1 MKILEVENL
10 SKAYGTGDNQVKACD
25 NISFSVDKGEFVA
38 IVGASG
44 SGKSTLLHLIGG
56 VDKMDSGKVIV
67 GGEDISKL
75 SSNQLAVYRRRQVGI
90 VYQFYN
96 LIPTLTVEENIA
108 ISKNLDGQEVSEED
122 MDQILDVVGLKVRR
136 NNLPNQ
142 LSGGEQQRTSFARA
156 LINRPSILLADE
168 PTGNLDT
175 KSSDELMDL
184 LKKYNKEYKQTIIMI
199 THNVEL
205 ANECDRIIE
214 IKDGK
219 IISDIRK

>member
-56 VDKMDSGKVIV
+56 IDKMDSGKVIV